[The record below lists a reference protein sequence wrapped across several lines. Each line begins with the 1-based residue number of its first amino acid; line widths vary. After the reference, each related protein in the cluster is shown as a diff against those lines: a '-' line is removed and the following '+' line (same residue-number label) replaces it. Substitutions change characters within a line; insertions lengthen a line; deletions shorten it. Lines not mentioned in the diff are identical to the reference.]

1 MSTDDLSTYLAD
13 SGITMRSD
21 SEQYSPGDEVSSPS
35 SSNSPVIL
43 YKPPTA
49 WTLIRS
55 AAINLLLPFINGMML
70 GFGELF
76 AHEAAFRLGWGGTK
90 SLSGRQLS
98 HGRQFGTSLRHVD
111 GRLTTS
117 SSPLRPRYA
126 AAAPIVLGGISSSR
140 SLSLWGWGESK
151 DNKDA
156 SPAEATASTPETP
169 AAATPTPAEQAS
181 TAASSS
187 STPTDA
193 AAAAATSPSAT
204 DPSAVAASD
213 ADLSSISALINGQDI
228 LNMREDIGY
237 LHAIGLDYGWGFTS
251 VMQWVLEHVHVW
263 TGLGWGASIMAT
275 AVLLRA
281 VMFYPQ
287 IQSLKFNAIMQRMR
301 KDPRSTE
308 AMKLVQQGF
317 QESDM
322 EKRQRGQVLN
332 KLLRTEYGVSN
343 WGILWSL
350 AQIPFTFGLFR
361 IVSGMVHIPVP
372 SLENAGFL
380 WFTDLTATDPY
391 FILPAAGTA
400 LMMGA
405 LLINAKHTPQ
415 QQRKMLKPM
424 MYIFGT
430 VGFIGTTFLSA
441 AVNLMTVSLG
451 ASTLVTALILN
462 VPSVRR
468 ALGLPLGPADEAP
481 AQQQQNK
488 VQYEAP
494 RAAPETPGI
503 AGLRERLTSSL
514 DDMKKGVSESVSNYT
529 GTYSGTEQERAER
542 KRREMIRKLED
553 LRKQQEREQFE
564 QKYKGKK

>member
-1 MSTDDLSTYLAD
+1 MLPSR
-13 SGITMRSD
+13 GIVRSL
-21 SEQYSPGDEVSSPS
+21 PS
-35 SSNSPVIL
+35 QG
-43 YKPPTA
+43 A
-49 WTLIRS
+49 WRQ
-55 AAINLLLPFINGMML
+55 APN
-70 GFGELF
+70 
-76 AHEAAFRLGWGGTK
+76 RLVN
-90 SLSGRQLS
+90 LSGRKLS

-126 AAAPIVLGGISSSR
+126 AAAPIVLGGVSSSR
-140 SLSLWGWGESK
+140 SLSLLGWGGSK
-151 DNKDA
+151 NKDA
-156 SPAEATASTPETP
+156 SPAAEAAAPTPETP
-169 AAATPTPAEQAS
+169 VAANPAPAEQAS
-181 TAASSS
+181 TAAST
-187 STPTDA
+187 TPTDA
-193 AAAAATSPSAT
+193 AASASASAPATEPA
-204 DPSAVAASD
+204 AVAASD
-213 ADLSSISALINGQDI
+213 VDLSSISALINGQDI
-228 LNMREDIGY
+228 LNMPEDIGY

-251 VMQWVLEHVHVW
+251 VMQWALEHVHVW
-263 TGLGWGASIMAT
+263 AGLGWGGSIVAT
-275 AVLLRA
+275 AVLLRTL
-281 VMFYPQ
+281 MFYPQ

-301 KDPRSTE
+301 KDPRSAE

-332 KLLRTEYGVSN
+332 KLLRTEYGVNN

-451 ASTLVTALILN
+451 ASTLLTAIILN

-468 ALGLPLGPADEAP
+468 SLGLPVGSPDEAAAAAAASP
-481 AQQQQNK
+481 QKQ

-494 RAAPETPGI
+494 RTPETPGM
-503 AGLRERLTSSL
+503 AGLRERLTTSL

>member
-1 MSTDDLSTYLAD
+1 MLPSR
-13 SGITMRSD
+13 GIVRSLP
-21 SEQYSPGDEVSSPS
+21 SQGAWRQAPSRLVVS
-35 SSNSPVIL
+35 N
-43 YKPPTA
+43 
-49 WTLIRS
+49 
-55 AAINLLLPFINGMML
+55 N
-70 GFGELF
+70 
-76 AHEAAFRLGWGGTK
+76 
-90 SLSGRQLS
+90 LSGRKLS
-98 HGRQFGTSLRHVD
+98 HGRQFGTSLRHAD

-117 SSPLRPRYA
+117 SSQFRPRLVT
-126 AAAPIVLGGISSSR
+126 AAPIVLGGVSSSR
-140 SLSLWGWGESK
+140 SLSLWGWGSGSK
-151 DNKDA
+151 DKDA
-156 SPAEATASTPETP
+156 SAAEAAASTPETP
-169 AAATPTPAEQAS
+169 VAAATPTPADQAS
-181 TAASSS
+181 TAEAASSP
-187 STPTDA
+187 TTTTDA
-193 AAAAATSPSAT
+193 AAVPSTSAT
-204 DPSAVAASD
+204 DPAAVAASD

-251 VMQWVLEHVHVW
+251 VMQWALEHVHVW

-287 IQSLKFNAIMQRMR
+287 IQSLKFNAVMQRMR
-301 KDPRSTE
+301 KDPRSNE

-430 VGFIGTTFLSA
+430 VGFVGTTFLSA

-451 ASTLVTALILN
+451 AATLLTALILN
-462 VPSVRR
+462 VPSIRR

-481 AQQQQNK
+481 AAGSPSK

-494 RAAPETPGI
+494 RTSTTETPGM

>member
-1 MSTDDLSTYLAD
+1 MLPSR
-13 SGITMRSD
+13 GIVRSL
-21 SEQYSPGDEVSSPS
+21 PS
-35 SSNSPVIL
+35 QG
-43 YKPPTA
+43 A
-49 WTLIRS
+49 WRQ
-55 AAINLLLPFINGMML
+55 APN
-70 GFGELF
+70 
-76 AHEAAFRLGWGGTK
+76 RLVN
-90 SLSGRQLS
+90 LSGRKLS
-98 HGRQFGTSLRHVD
+98 HGRRFGTSLRHVD
-111 GRLTTS
+111 GSLTVST
-117 SSPLRPRYA
+117 SPLRPRLTA
-126 AAAPIVLGGISSSR
+126 ASPIVLGGISSSR
-140 SLSLWGWGESK
+140 SLSLWGWGGSK

-156 SPAEATASTPETP
+156 SPAEAAATTPETP
-169 AAATPTPAEQAS
+169 AAAAPTSAAEQAS
-181 TAASSS
+181 T
-187 STPTDA
+187 TA
-193 AAAAATSPSAT
+193 AAAATPSTSTDAVAATSPSAT
-204 DPSAVAASD
+204 DPAAVAASD

-251 VMQWVLEHVHVW
+251 VMQWTLEHVHVW
-263 TGLGWGASIMAT
+263 GGLGWGASIMAT

-287 IQSLKFNAIMQRMR
+287 IQSLKFNAVMQRMR

-462 VPSVRR
+462 ITSIRR

-481 AQQQQNK
+481 LPAQQNK

-494 RAAPETPGI
+494 RAAPESSQGSM

>member
-1 MSTDDLSTYLAD
+1 MSTDDLSTHLAD

-49 WTLIRS
+49 WSLIRS
-55 AAINLLLPFINGMML
+55 AAINLVLPFINGMML

-90 SLSGRQLS
+90 NLSSRKLG
-98 HGRQFGTSLRHVD
+98 HGRQFGTSLRKVN
-111 GRLTTS
+111 GGLTTV
-117 SSPLRPRYA
+117 SSPFRTRYA
-126 AAAPIVLGGISSSR
+126 AAAPIVLGGVSSSR
-140 SLSLWGWGESK
+140 SLSLWGWGGSG
-151 DNKDA
+151 NKDA
-156 SPAEATASTPETP
+156 SAAEA
-169 AAATPTPAEQAS
+169 AAATPEAASAAAPAPAEQTSAVVS
-181 TAASSS
+181 AA
-187 STPTDA
+187 PTDA
-193 AAAAATSPSAT
+193 AGAASAT
-204 DPSAVAASD
+204 EPAAVAASD
-213 ADLSSISALINGQDI
+213 VDLSSISALINGQDI
-228 LNMREDIGY
+228 LNMREEIGY

-251 VMQWVLEHVHVW
+251 IMQWTLEHVHVW
-263 TGLGWGASIMAT
+263 SGLGWGASIMAT

-281 VMFYPQ
+281 IMFYPQ
-287 IQSLKFNAIMQRMR
+287 IQSLKFNAVMQRMR
-301 KDPRSTE
+301 KDPRSNE

-322 EKRQRGQVLN
+322 EMRQRGQVLN

-343 WGILWSL
+343 WGIMWSL

-361 IVSGMVHIPVP
+361 IVSGMTHIPVP

-380 WFTDLTATDPY
+380 WFTDLAATDPY
-391 FILPAAGTA
+391 FILPATGTA

-405 LLINAKHTPQ
+405 LLINAKHTPK

-441 AVNLMTVSLG
+441 AVNLMTVALG
-451 ASTLVTALILN
+451 GSTLLTALILN
-462 VPSVRR
+462 IPSIRR
-468 ALGLPLGPADEAP
+468 SLGLPTGPADEAVAP
-481 AQQQQNK
+481 PK
-488 VQYEAP
+488 TIQYEAP
-494 RAAPETPGI
+494 RTEAPGM
-503 AGLRERLTSSL
+503 AGLRERLTNSL

-529 GTYSGTEQERAER
+529 GTYSGTEQEKAER
-542 KRREMIRKLED
+542 KRRELIRQLETT
-553 LRKQQEREQFE
+553 RKQQEREQFE
-564 QKYKGKK
+564 LKYKGKK

>member
-1 MSTDDLSTYLAD
+1 MLPSR
-13 SGITMRSD
+13 GIVRSL
-21 SEQYSPGDEVSSPS
+21 PS
-35 SSNSPVIL
+35 QG
-43 YKPPTA
+43 A
-49 WTLIRS
+49 WRQ
-55 AAINLLLPFINGMML
+55 APN
-70 GFGELF
+70 
-76 AHEAAFRLGWGGTK
+76 RLVN
-90 SLSGRQLS
+90 LSGSKLS

-126 AAAPIVLGGISSSR
+126 AAAPIVLGGVSSSR
-140 SLSLWGWGESK
+140 SLSLWGWGGSK

-156 SPAEATASTPETP
+156 SPAEAAASTPETP
-169 AAATPTPAEQAS
+169 AAATPTPATEQAS
-181 TAASSS
+181 TAAAATSSPSS

-193 AAAAATSPSAT
+193 AAVTSPSAT
-204 DPSAVAASD
+204 DPASVAASD

-251 VMQWVLEHVHVW
+251 VMQWTLEHVHVW
-263 TGLGWGASIMAT
+263 GGLGWGASIMAT

-287 IQSLKFNAIMQRMR
+287 IQSLKFNAVMQRMR

-405 LLINAKHTPQ
+405 LLINAKHTPK

-462 VPSVRR
+462 IPSIRR

-494 RAAPETPGI
+494 RAPESASSSQGM

-542 KRREMIRKLED
+542 KRKEMIRKLED

>member
-1 MSTDDLSTYLAD
+1 MLPSR
-13 SGITMRSD
+13 GIVRSL
-21 SEQYSPGDEVSSPS
+21 PS
-35 SSNSPVIL
+35 QG
-43 YKPPTA
+43 A
-49 WTLIRS
+49 WRQ
-55 AAINLLLPFINGMML
+55 APN
-70 GFGELF
+70 
-76 AHEAAFRLGWGGTK
+76 RLV
-90 SLSGRQLS
+90 SLSGRKLS

-111 GRLTTS
+111 GRLATS
-117 SSPLRPRYA
+117 SSPLRPRLTA
-126 AAAPIVLGGISSSR
+126 AASPIVLGGVSSSR
-140 SLSLWGWGESK
+140 SLSLWGWGSSK

-156 SPAEATASTPETP
+156 SPAEAAASTPETP
-169 AAATPTPAEQAS
+169 AAATPTPAAEQSS
-181 TAASSS
+181 TAA
-187 STPTDA
+187 TPSPSTDA
-193 AAAAATSPSAT
+193 VAATST
-204 DPSAVAASD
+204 DPAAVAASSD

-251 VMQWVLEHVHVW
+251 VMQWALEHVHVW
-263 TGLGWGASIMAT
+263 GGLGWGASIVAT

-287 IQSLKFNAIMQRMR
+287 IQSLKFNAVMQRMR
-301 KDPRSTE
+301 KDPRSNE

-317 QESDM
+317 QEGDM

-332 KLLRTEYGVSN
+332 KLLRSEYGVSN

-462 VPSVRR
+462 VPSIRR
-468 ALGLPLGPADEAP
+468 ALGLPLGPADEP
-481 AQQQQNK
+481 SQQAQNK
-488 VQYEAP
+488 LQYEAP
-494 RAAPETPGI
+494 RATPETPGM